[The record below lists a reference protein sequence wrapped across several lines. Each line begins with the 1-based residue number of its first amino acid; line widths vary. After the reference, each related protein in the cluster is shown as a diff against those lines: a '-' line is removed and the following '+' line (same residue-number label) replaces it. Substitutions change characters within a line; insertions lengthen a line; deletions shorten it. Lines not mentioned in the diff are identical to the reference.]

1 MYRFFGNL
9 NSFGF
14 VLFGFFFH
22 PKDFLL
28 YLKQACRGF
37 RSTTTFA
44 TTALPRE
51 GCSTEQQWVRLC
63 LVFAGTPSSPWQPCC
78 AKQLKD
84 FELWP
89 KKHELKLLSIGS
101 SPQPRRSLLETHV
114 GPTWCLFSAHWC
126 AVLRFGCRSHLRWG
140 SRSAE
145 R

>member
-1 MYRFFGNL
+1 MYRCFGNL

-14 VLFGFFFH
+14 VLFFFH
-22 PKDFLL
+22 LEDFLL
-28 YLKQACRGF
+28 HLKQACRGF
-37 RSTTTFA
+37 KSTTTFA

-51 GCSTEQQWVRLC
+51 GCSMEQQWACLC
-63 LVFAGTPSSPWQPCC
+63 LVSAGTPSSPWQPCC
-78 AKQLKD
+78 AKQPKD

-89 KKHELKLLSIGS
+89 KKHESKLLLIDS

-114 GPTWCLFSAHWC
+114 RPTWCLFSAHLW
-126 AVLRFGCRSHLRWG
+126 AVLCFGCRRRHLRWG